1 MNKVFNTTQ
10 SCIFCQIN
18 RDQSAHFLIAKS
30 NSLRA
35 VLDIHPITEGH
46 LLILSRSHV
55 SHLEELNDDEYKE
68 LFLFAKKL
76 GLRVIE
82 AFDDVN
88 DYTLVVNNGTYSGQ
102 HIPHAHIH
110 LIPRRKWDNINFYW
124 RLLTRFIN
132 PTVSKRRLLKVSQ
145 KLKSHF

>member
-1 MNKVFNTTQ
+1 MNRVFTGTQ

-18 RDQSAHFLIAKS
+18 RDQLPHFLITNS
-30 NSLRA
+30 NGLKA
-35 VLDIHPITEGH
+35 ILDIRPITEGH

-55 SHLEELNDDEYKE
+55 SHLEELHDDEYKE
-68 LFLFAKKL
+68 LFSFAKKL
-76 GLRVIE
+76 GQKVIE

-88 DYTLVVNNGTYSGQ
+88 DYTLVVNNGKYSGQ

>member
-1 MNKVFNTTQ
+1 MNRVFTGTQ

-30 NSLRA
+30 NGLKA
-35 VLDIHPITEGH
+35 VLDIRPIMEGH

-55 SHLEELNDDEYKE
+55 SHLEELHDDEYKE
-68 LFLFAKKL
+68 LFSFAKKL
-76 GLRVIE
+76 GQKVIE

-88 DYTLVVNNGTYSGQ
+88 DYTLVVNNGKYSGQ

-110 LIPRRKWDNINFYW
+110 LIPRRKWDNINVYW